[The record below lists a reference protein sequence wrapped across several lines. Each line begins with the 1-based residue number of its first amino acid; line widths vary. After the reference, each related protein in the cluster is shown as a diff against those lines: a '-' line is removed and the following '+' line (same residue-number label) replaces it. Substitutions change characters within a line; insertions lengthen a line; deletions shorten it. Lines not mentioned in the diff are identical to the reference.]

1 MCQEFTAS
9 EEASRATAL
18 NNPRFQQLTPCG
30 ALTLYAPTPM
40 TAVQVVIVVGG
51 SLLLLTLMITLMSW
65 ANQRERRYMERRRA
79 EWIAG
84 GRIPE
89 ESRSFIQAGSGGGS
103 GT

>member
-9 EEASRATAL
+9 EEASRATPL

-30 ALTLYAPTPM
+30 APTPYAPTPM

-51 SLLLLTLMITLMSW
+51 SLLLLTLMTTLMSW
-65 ANQRERRYMERRRA
+65 ANQRERRCMERRRA

-84 GRIPE
+84 GRVPE
-89 ESRSFIQAGSGGGS
+89 EEPKFYSGSGGGS